1 MSSAQLRPL
10 PLQHSGGDH
19 LSSLSLILDPIGT
32 SAPKFSIESKT
43 SSLVR
48 DSVKSLS
55 LSCSAQS
62 SPVPTF
68 RFVRDSGPLA
78 PVEWTPLT
86 LHSLSA
92 PLCSSEAWGWT
103 ALRSRGSVDF
113 LSVPSVV
120 VGNNLQFKQLTPRVA
135 QHTSHLPLT
144 VLVPEPIGTSLPKAS
159 SNVDPAVRVSVS
171 SEHSLTC
178 PVQAS
183 PRPSFRWEC
192 EICGAEPPHATQP
205 THYSQRS
212 SLNLLPTPPSLP
224 SI

>member
-1 MSSAQLRPL
+1 MSSAQLRAL
-10 PLQHSGGDH
+10 PLQHSGVDH
-19 LSSLSLILDPIGT
+19 LSSLRLILDPIGT

-62 SPVPTF
+62 SPVPYF

-78 PVEWTPLT
+78 PVERTPLT

-120 VGNNLQFKQLTPRVA
+120 VGNNLQFKQLTTRVA
-135 QHTSHLPLT
+135 QH
-144 VLVPEPIGTSLPKAS
+144 A
-159 SNVDPAVRVSVS
+159 
-171 SEHSLTC
+171 
-178 PVQAS
+178 
-183 PRPSFRWEC
+183 
-192 EICGAEPPHATQP
+192 
-205 THYSQRS
+205 RS
-212 SLNLLPTPPSLP
+212 SPSLSLFQSLLAAVCP
-224 SI
+224 KPPVTLTRQ

>member
-48 DSVKSLS
+48 DSLKSLS

-68 RFVRDSGPLA
+68 RLVRDSGPLA
-78 PVEWTPLT
+78 PVERTPLT
-86 LHSLSA
+86 PLSV
-92 PLCSSEAWGWT
+92 CSSEAWGWT

-120 VGNNLQFKQLTPRVA
+120 VRERFTFQTVDTKGRP
-135 QHTSHLPLT
+135 TS
-144 VLVPEPIGTSLPKAS
+144 
-159 SNVDPAVRVSVS
+159 
-171 SEHSLTC
+171 
-178 PVQAS
+178 QS
-183 PRPSFRWEC
+183 P
-192 EICGAEPPHATQP
+192 PPHCPCSRTYWQQSAQ
-205 THYSQRS
+205 
-212 SLNLLPTPPSLP
+212 SLQ
-224 SI
+224 